1 MLIPM
6 EKQIWLGYPTI
17 EPHRYKFKIKFCLS
31 LSVLMTEDAEDL
43 KSIFINGIEFIDRQ
57 KRFILV

>member
-6 EKQIWLGYPTI
+6 EKQIWLGYPTT
-17 EPHRYKFKIKFCLS
+17 EPHRYKLKIKFCLS

-43 KSIFINGIEFIDRQ
+43 KRIFINGIEFIERQ
-57 KRFILV
+57 KYFILV

>member
-6 EKQIWLGYPTI
+6 EKQIWLGYPTT
-17 EPHRYKFKIKFCLS
+17 EPHRYKLKIKFCLS

-43 KSIFINGIEFIDRQ
+43 KRIFINGIEFIDRQ